1 MVGAWQLHYWK
12 LIFGMMTGA
21 GDYNL
26 SDGNIIVYYKLSA
39 LVVCFTLDFLL
50 APPTRP
56 ILDRWREF
64 NF

>member
-1 MVGAWQLHYWK
+1 M
-12 LIFGMMTGA
+12 IGA
-21 GDYNL
+21 GDRNL

-56 ILDRWREF
+56 ILDRLREF

>member
-1 MVGAWQLHYWK
+1 MGAWQLHYGK
-12 LIFGMMTGA
+12 LIFGIMTGA
-21 GDYNL
+21 GDRNL

-56 ILDRWREF
+56 ILDRLREF